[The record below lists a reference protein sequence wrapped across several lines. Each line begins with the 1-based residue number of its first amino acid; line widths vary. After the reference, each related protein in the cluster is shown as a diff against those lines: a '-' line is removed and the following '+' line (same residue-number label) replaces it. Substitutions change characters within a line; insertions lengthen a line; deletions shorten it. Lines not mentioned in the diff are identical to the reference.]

1 MSRSFLRLTIAVS
14 LALCINGGLA
24 VGMAFWSDFDT
35 VPRRSKPVR
44 EPVEIPFIK
53 PPPPKKKTDPPRRSS
68 AKAQVAK
75 ANLPALN
82 LPSSIAIPVFSPEAV
97 QPPRVVHPQEAA
109 TVSALGEDTVLTED
123 MVDEPP
129 RPVARAPLRYPKSA
143 ETDGIEGEVEARL
156 LLSADGTVLQVNIL
170 SATPPGVFEQPAKE
184 SLLQWRFAPAT
195 FRGQKLKAWVRQ
207 RVVFKLH

>member
-1 MSRSFLRLTIAVS
+1 MGRSFIRLAIAVS

-24 VGMAFWSDFDT
+24 VAMAYWSNFEA
-35 VPRRSKPVR
+35 VPRRPKQVK
-44 EPVEIPFIK
+44 EPVEIPFVK
-53 PPPPKKKTDPPRRSS
+53 PPPPKKKTETPRRSS

-82 LPSSIAIPVFSPEAV
+82 LPSSIAIPVFSTETA
-97 QPPRVVHPQEAA
+97 QPPRVVHPKETA
-109 TVSALGEDTVLTED
+109 TVSALGENTVLTED

-129 RPVARAPLRYPKSA
+129 RPVASAPLRYPKSA
-143 ETDGIEGEVEARL
+143 ETDGIEGEVETRL
-156 LLSADGTVLQVNIL
+156 LLSADGKVLQVNIL